1 MTLLL
6 QRFLFYGTKRGLQF
20 NRIMSGGGDYR
31 AVFVTTPTKEV
42 ADKLAHGIILS
53 RLAACVNILP
63 GVHSVY
69 EWEEKIGELTDWVN
83 KNHPYDVP
91 EVIALPIEGGSK
103 SYLNWIGEVL
113 QKKTFFV
120 NLKNQPK
127 KNGEK
132 NLREVIQLI
141 QESIQLTPKIL
152 KNDDDNIQY
161 C

>member
-6 QRFLFYGTKRGLQF
+6 QRFLFYGTKKRLAIQVGYY
-20 NRIMSGGGDYR
+20 RIMSGGGDYR

-69 EWEEKIGELTDWVN
+69 EWEGKIQSDPELILMIKTSKEKIGELTDWVN

-113 QKKTFFV
+113 QKK
-120 NLKNQPK
+120 P
-127 KNGEK
+127 
-132 NLREVIQLI
+132 
-141 QESIQLTPKIL
+141 SS
-152 KNDDDNIQY
+152 
-161 C
+161 